1 MFQILPTDVKVAL
14 FFFYVFLISDIYIM
28 KNLIIIS
35 GLVLTAAFTSCG
47 PPAESREYMHSRA
60 KTISDSMA
68 NLIQSALDEAKMPT
82 GAPPVIA
89 VPDTAASKTGS
100 AISSPK

>member
-1 MFQILPTDVKVAL
+1 
-14 FFFYVFLISDIYIM
+14 M
-28 KNLIIIS
+28 KNLLIVP
-35 GLVLTAAFTSCG
+35 VLILAAAFTSCG

-68 NLIQSALDEAKMPT
+68 NLIQSALDEAKMPN

-89 VPDTAASKTGS
+89 APDTTASKTNS
-100 AISSPK
+100 AAQSPK

>member
-1 MFQILPTDVKVAL
+1 
-14 FFFYVFLISDIYIM
+14 M

-35 GLVLTAAFTSCG
+35 GLVLTAAFSSCG

-89 VPDTAASKTGS
+89 APDTAASKSGT
-100 AISSPK
+100 AVSSPK